1 MLKHGDRITL
11 SGKSRHGK
19 NRINQFGNRFTIVDI
34 RSQINT
40 TAHRG
45 RIGPFVFL
53 NADQPHL
60 LNGSRW
66 ISLFDDPDFE
76 VHYKEEIVD

>member
-1 MLKHGDRITL
+1 MNIGDKVVLK
-11 SGKSRHGK
+11 GKSRHGK
-19 NRINQFGNRFTIVDI
+19 NRINQFGRSFVIVDI

-45 RIGPFVFL
+45 CKGPFAFL

-60 LNGSRW
+60 LQGSRW
-66 ISLFDDPDFE
+66 ISLTDDPDFE
-76 VHYKEEIVD
+76 VVK